1 MEAAW
6 FLLHQSVQESQSR
19 QRSRQ
24 SLFPKRNLSNAEV
37 ESVKRRS
44 LSDWDEGR
52 ILQHMKEAEMV
63 EISLENNTY
72 LRLCLKLQDSPK
84 IQEIAGECNAI
95 LQWLGV
101 PPGFRVYLWWIDW
114 PRRIQKE
121 EWPSRVS
128 VNGGWAMKG
137 NPEVFVYRIEEWQRV
152 LIHETI
158 HALEWDWH
166 MPTKP
171 LACWG
176 LGENAEVSPHLFE
189 AWTELYA
196 EWLFCGWFNIAWAK
210 QRAWQDE
217 QALQILARHRNNTDW
232 KENTNIFAYYV
243 LKACLAPHIAF
254 VWSFGNGQNEEE
266 RYNVLCSLVQPRLKL
281 LRELAKSVKPREI
294 CMCMTV
300 PKIEGAP

>member
-1 MEAAW
+1 
-6 FLLHQSVQESQSR
+6 
-19 QRSRQ
+19 
-24 SLFPKRNLSNAEV
+24 
-37 ESVKRRS
+37 
-44 LSDWDEGR
+44 
-52 ILQHMKEAEMV
+52 MV
-63 EISLENNTY
+63 ELSLENNTY
-72 LRLCLKLQDSPK
+72 LRLCLKSQDSPK

-158 HALEWDWH
+158 HALEWDWQ

-176 LGENAEVSPHLFE
+176 LGEHAEVSPHLFE

-217 QALQILARHRNNTDW
+217 QALQILARHRNNADW

-266 RYNVLCSLVQPRLKL
+266 RSNVLCSLVQPRLKM
-281 LRELAKSVKPREI
+281 LREHAKSVKPREI

-300 PKIEGAP
+300 PKIEGGP